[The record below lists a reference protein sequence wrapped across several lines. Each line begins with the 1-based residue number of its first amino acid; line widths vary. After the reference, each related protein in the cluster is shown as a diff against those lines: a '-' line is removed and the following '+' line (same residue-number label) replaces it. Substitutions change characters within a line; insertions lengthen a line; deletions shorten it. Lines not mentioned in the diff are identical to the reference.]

1 MAAMVEAIYVAPAAG
16 AAMVSVG
23 EAVALAGRGLA
34 GDRYADGAGTFSTWP
49 KDHEFTLIE
58 AEAIE
63 AMNQLPGVRLSA
75 GDARR
80 NVTTRG
86 IALNDLVGREFMVG
100 TVRCLGTRLCPP
112 CEHLRGLLKISDLLG
127 IMSGRGGLRATLL
140 EGGTIRVGDEIV
152 TIDVSVGGGGG
163 PATVV
168 R

>member
-1 MAAMVEAIYVAPAAG
+1 MAAMVEAIHVAPAAG
-16 AAMVSVG
+16 ALMVSVG

-34 GDRYADGAGTFSTWP
+34 SDRYADGAGTFSSWP

-63 AMNQLPGVRLSA
+63 AMNQAPGVRLAS

-86 IALNDLVGREFMVG
+86 IALNDLVGREFLVG
-100 TVRCLGTRLCPP
+100 AVRCLGTRLCPP
-112 CEHLRGLLKISDLLG
+112 CEHLRGLLKIPDLLR
-127 IMSGRGGLRATLL
+127 IMNGRGGLRATLL
-140 EGGTIRVGDEIV
+140 EGGTIRVGDAIV
-152 TIDVSVGGGGG
+152 TIDVSVGGG
-163 PATVV
+163 PAALG